1 MDICQKAAI
10 PTITQPLSH
19 QSKLIFIIDIE
30 QRLEIENLMRIIEV
44 TLDYNCVNCLITV
57 N

>member
-1 MDICQKAAI
+1 MDICQKAAT
-10 PTITQPLSH
+10 PTTRQPLSH

-30 QRLEIENLMRIIEV
+30 ERLEIENLMRIIEV

-57 N
+57 D